1 MTRKDAL
8 RQYGPWVGLIVAAAA
23 YYPRF
28 AKDSVGMVLYPQ
40 AADCVLQGA
49 PLNASAPRC
58 SAIRR
63 SSHS

>member
-8 RQYGPWVGLIVAAAA
+8 RQYGPWVGLVVAAAA

-28 AKDSVGMVLYPQ
+28 AKDAVGMVLYPQ

-49 PLNASAPRC
+49 PLR
-58 SAIRR
+58 
-63 SSHS
+63 